1 MWCDP
6 YLCDPWRI
14 FPGTGLGLP
23 NNANLVPVFF
33 WFLTMKVELVTVILL
48 VLIGLGYSFKTS
60 DLLDDATFHET
71 QRQSTVEDQIL
82 PVFGVAFMASLVN
95 NVIFG
100 TNTEKP
106 MVRNYLIHL
115 LYTYHQGDQ
124 GLMNVMSLQFFSS
137 EMLSSCQTT
146 LKILTFI

>member
-1 MWCDP
+1 
-6 YLCDPWRI
+6 
-14 FPGTGLGLP
+14 
-23 NNANLVPVFF
+23 
-33 WFLTMKVELVTVILL
+33 MKVELVIAILL
-48 VLIGLGYSFKTS
+48 VLIGLGYSFKIS

-82 PVFGVAFMASLVN
+82 PVFGVAFMTSLVN

-115 LYTYHQGDQ
+115 LYLPSRRSRTYECD
-124 GLMNVMSLQFFSS
+124 MDS
-137 EMLSSCQTT
+137 
-146 LKILTFI
+146 